1 MSEEKEIKES
11 KKTNK
16 FVEIILINKT
26 VSALVLVIIVLLAYF
41 LIKTNS
47 MQSNFERTFESLQQ
61 SHITQLDSV
70 KITSSEQTVKVF
82 SWAVRSEMSRNNLEE
97 VNNLFLAFVQE
108 SRVRMIHL
116 INPVNSKIILSTDKK
131 NEGQEVTIA
140 GFLNVTEQVI
150 IEEEEKTLIVSPIMG
165 INRITGIL
173 VVEIER

>member
-11 KKTNK
+11 PKQNK
-16 FVEIILINKT
+16 FIELILKNKII
-26 VSALVLVIIVLLAYF
+26 SALVLVIIVLLAYF
-41 LIKTNS
+41 LIKTSS
-47 MQSNFERTFESLQQ
+47 MQSDFEKKYESIQQ
-61 SHITQLDSV
+61 SHITQMDSV

-97 VNNLFLAFVQE
+97 VNNLFMAFIRE
-108 SRVRMIHL
+108 DRVRMIHL
-116 INPVNSKIILSTDKK
+116 IDPANSKIILSTDKK
-131 NEGQEVTIA
+131 NEGQEVTNA

-150 IEEEEKTLIVSPIMG
+150 IEENEKTFIVSPIMG

>member
-16 FVEIILINKT
+16 FVEIILKNKT
-26 VSALVLVIIVLLAYF
+26 ISAFVLVIIVLLAYF
-41 LIKTNS
+41 LIKTSS
-47 MQSNFERTFESLQQ
+47 MQSEFERTYESLQQ
-61 SHITQLDSV
+61 SHITQMDSL
-70 KITSSEQTVKVF
+70 KIISSEQIVKVF

-108 SRVRMIHL
+108 NRVRKIHL
-116 INPVNSKIILSTDKK
+116 INPANSKIILSTDKK
-131 NEGQEVTIA
+131 NEGQEVTNA

-150 IEEEEKTLIVSPIMG
+150 IEEEGKTFIVSPIMG